1 MEKFYIKTR
10 KFDKIAVLVFT
21 LLFMTVGFLQLC
33 SLTFGNKIISVV
45 QWPTVALG
53 MVILLERFISF
64 KYYKKTAGIILLILF
79 AIGFLISSLITF
91 SYGWYENL
99 RFLIFTVFQFGL
111 LYATDLNENPED
123 VKKRTAVAANYF
135 LIISAIMSVASFV
148 VMLAGYK
155 KAFAGAVQNA
165 LPSYFIG
172 FWFGRLYGVYW
183 DPNIGAITA
192 SVAIILSGYFLINT
206 KKPLLKALNI
216 SNIVLQFFYIVFSG
230 SRTGSVSITAG
241 SIMLVVLFCVKRKLF
256 ENKIKNIIAIVLVAA
271 ITFCI
276 TYFGPAAIKSTV
288 NNIVNF
294 TNSSQN
300 SGTVDTPGVDDPGT
314 DTEPDE
320 DPDTET
326 PEEDIFDRGYD
337 LSTDIS
343 NQRFAI
349 WKSALEI
356 FSESPI
362 FGVSRANIRAFAEK
376 NLPKTYIINNYH
388 MKFDSMHNT
397 YVEVL
402 TSCGIVGIILFMS
415 FMIYVIVRIIRNFK
429 EIFASEKFYLIASII
444 GICTVL
450 SVCSLFI
457 AEMLFVISPAS
468 TVLWVSLGYM
478 NYYISKIENGSERN
492 ENA

>member
-10 KFDKIAVLVFT
+10 KFDRIAVLIFT
-21 LLFMTVGFLQLC
+21 LMFMTVGFLQLC
-33 SLTFGNKIISVV
+33 SLTFGNKIISLV

-64 KYYKKTAGIILLILF
+64 KYYKKTAGIFLLILF
-79 AIGFLISSLITF
+79 AVGFLISSLITF

-111 LYATDLNENPED
+111 LYATDWNEDPES
-123 VKKRTAVAANYF
+123 VKKRTTIAANYF
-135 LIISAIMSVASFV
+135 LIISAIMSLASFA
-148 VMLAGYK
+148 VMIFGYK
-155 KAFAGAVQNA
+155 KAFAGAVHEA

-192 SVAIILSGYFLINT
+192 SVAIILSGYFLMNS
-206 KKPLLKALNI
+206 KKPLLKAINI
-216 SNIVLQFFYIVFSG
+216 CNIVLQFFYIVFSG
-230 SRTGSVSITAG
+230 SRTGNVSITAG
-241 SIMLVVLFCVKRKLF
+241 SILFVVLLCVKKRLF
-256 ENKIKNIIAIVLVAA
+256 KNKIKNIFAIILVAA
-271 ITFCI
+271 MTFCV
-276 TYFGPAAIKSTV
+276 TYFGPMTIKSAV
-288 NNIVNF
+288 NNIVNS
-294 TNSSQN
+294 TASSQN
-300 SGTVDTPGVDDPGT
+300 GGTVDSPDT
-314 DTEPDE
+314 D
-320 DPDTET
+320 DPDTDTDPDVEE

-349 WKSALEI
+349 WKSAFEI
-356 FSESPI
+356 FSESPV

-388 MKFDSMHNT
+388 MDFDSMHNT
-397 YVEVL
+397 YVEIL
-402 TSCGIVGIILFMS
+402 TSCGIVGIVLFMS
-415 FMIYVIVRIIRNFK
+415 FMIYVVVRVIKNLK
-429 EIFASEKFYLIASII
+429 KIFASDKFYLIASVI

-457 AEMLFVISPAS
+457 AEMVFVISPAS

-478 NYYISKIENGSERN
+478 NYYISKIENGSECN